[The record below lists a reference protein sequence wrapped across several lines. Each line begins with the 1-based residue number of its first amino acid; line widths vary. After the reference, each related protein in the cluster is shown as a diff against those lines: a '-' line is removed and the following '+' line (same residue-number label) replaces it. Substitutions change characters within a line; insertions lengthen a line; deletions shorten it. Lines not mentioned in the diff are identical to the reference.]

1 MIYFLEDDDSIRELV
16 IYTLRNTGME
26 AMGFSR
32 PSAFWE
38 AMQQEELPA
47 LVLLDIMLPEE
58 DGVSVLKKLRA
69 NRATKTLPVIMLTAK
84 GTEYDQVMG
93 LDYGADDYIPKPFGM
108 MALIARIKA
117 VLRRSAPSE
126 EEQEYVLG
134 DLYVNPTR
142 HIVRVGKEPVS
153 LTLKEFELLCL
164 LLEHQ
169 GVVFTRDRLLNHIW
183 GYAFDGESRAWH
195 RIPCRRWGIVKKRI
209 FCSMVALVGSAM
221 ALCFIF
227 ITGLLYEHY
236 SNLQTEQLKETAS
249 YIEQGYEAAGQSYLE
264 TLQTGTNRVTLI
276 AKDGTVLYD
285 SQEQDVSQMG
295 NHADREEVQQAEQDG
310 VGFSRRFSSTM
321 SKETV
326 YYAIR
331 LSDQSVLRVSVEYR
345 SLFAMMGVLL
355 MQALFILL
363 VMLIL
368 ALLVSY
374 QLTKKIVKPIN
385 TLDLEHPEQV
395 STYEELDPLL
405 CH

>member
-126 EEQEYVLG
+126 EEQE
-134 DLYVNPTR
+134 
-142 HIVRVGKEPVS
+142 
-153 LTLKEFELLCL
+153 FELLCL

-183 GYAFDGESRAWH
+183 GYAFDGESRTVDVH
-195 RIPCRRWGIVKKRI
+195 VRHLRQKLGECGK
-209 FCSMVALVGSAM
+209 
-221 ALCFIF
+221 
-227 ITGLLYEHY
+227 
-236 SNLQTEQLKETAS
+236 
-249 YIEQGYEAAGQSYLE
+249 YIETVRGIGYRAG
-264 TLQTGTNRVTLI
+264 
-276 AKDGTVLYD
+276 DGE
-285 SQEQDVSQMG
+285 S
-295 NHADREEVQQAEQDG
+295 
-310 VGFSRRFSSTM
+310 
-321 SKETV
+321 
-326 YYAIR
+326 
-331 LSDQSVLRVSVEYR
+331 
-345 SLFAMMGVLL
+345 
-355 MQALFILL
+355 
-363 VMLIL
+363 
-368 ALLVSY
+368 
-374 QLTKKIVKPIN
+374 
-385 TLDLEHPEQV
+385 
-395 STYEELDPLL
+395 
-405 CH
+405 

>member
-26 AMGFSR
+26 AMGFPR

-93 LDYGADDYIPKPFGM
+93 LDYGADDYIQKPFGM

-183 GYAFDGESRAWH
+183 GYAFDGESRTVDVH
-195 RIPCRRWGIVKKRI
+195 VRHLRQKLGECGK
-209 FCSMVALVGSAM
+209 
-221 ALCFIF
+221 
-227 ITGLLYEHY
+227 
-236 SNLQTEQLKETAS
+236 
-249 YIEQGYEAAGQSYLE
+249 YIETVRGIGYRAG
-264 TLQTGTNRVTLI
+264 
-276 AKDGTVLYD
+276 DGE
-285 SQEQDVSQMG
+285 S
-295 NHADREEVQQAEQDG
+295 
-310 VGFSRRFSSTM
+310 
-321 SKETV
+321 
-326 YYAIR
+326 
-331 LSDQSVLRVSVEYR
+331 
-345 SLFAMMGVLL
+345 
-355 MQALFILL
+355 
-363 VMLIL
+363 
-368 ALLVSY
+368 
-374 QLTKKIVKPIN
+374 
-385 TLDLEHPEQV
+385 
-395 STYEELDPLL
+395 
-405 CH
+405 

>member
-26 AMGFSR
+26 AMGFPR

-58 DGVSVLKKLRA
+58 DGVSV
-69 NRATKTLPVIMLTAK
+69 IMLTAK
-84 GTEYDQVMG
+84 GTEYDQVIG

-142 HIVRVGKEPVS
+142 HIVRVGKEPIS

-183 GYAFDGESRAWH
+183 GYAFDGESRTVDVH
-195 RIPCRRWGIVKKRI
+195 VRHLRQKLGECGK
-209 FCSMVALVGSAM
+209 
-221 ALCFIF
+221 
-227 ITGLLYEHY
+227 
-236 SNLQTEQLKETAS
+236 
-249 YIEQGYEAAGQSYLE
+249 YIETVRGIGYRAG
-264 TLQTGTNRVTLI
+264 
-276 AKDGTVLYD
+276 DGE
-285 SQEQDVSQMG
+285 S
-295 NHADREEVQQAEQDG
+295 
-310 VGFSRRFSSTM
+310 
-321 SKETV
+321 
-326 YYAIR
+326 
-331 LSDQSVLRVSVEYR
+331 
-345 SLFAMMGVLL
+345 
-355 MQALFILL
+355 
-363 VMLIL
+363 
-368 ALLVSY
+368 
-374 QLTKKIVKPIN
+374 
-385 TLDLEHPEQV
+385 
-395 STYEELDPLL
+395 
-405 CH
+405 

>member
-26 AMGFSR
+26 AMGFPR

-84 GTEYDQVMG
+84 GTEYDQVIG
-93 LDYGADDYIPKPFGM
+93 LDYGADDYLAKPFGM

-142 HIVRVGKEPVS
+142 HIVRVGKEPIS

-183 GYAFDGESRAWH
+183 GYAFDGESRTVDVH
-195 RIPCRRWGIVKKRI
+195 VRHLRQKLGECGK
-209 FCSMVALVGSAM
+209 
-221 ALCFIF
+221 
-227 ITGLLYEHY
+227 
-236 SNLQTEQLKETAS
+236 
-249 YIEQGYEAAGQSYLE
+249 YIETVRGIGYRAG
-264 TLQTGTNRVTLI
+264 
-276 AKDGTVLYD
+276 DGE
-285 SQEQDVSQMG
+285 S
-295 NHADREEVQQAEQDG
+295 
-310 VGFSRRFSSTM
+310 
-321 SKETV
+321 
-326 YYAIR
+326 
-331 LSDQSVLRVSVEYR
+331 
-345 SLFAMMGVLL
+345 
-355 MQALFILL
+355 
-363 VMLIL
+363 
-368 ALLVSY
+368 
-374 QLTKKIVKPIN
+374 
-385 TLDLEHPEQV
+385 
-395 STYEELDPLL
+395 
-405 CH
+405 

>member
-1 MIYFLEDDDSIRELV
+1 
-16 IYTLRNTGME
+16 ME

-108 MALIARIKA
+108 MALISRIKA

-142 HIVRVGKEPVS
+142 HIVRVGNEPVS
-153 LTLKEFELLCL
+153 LTLKDFELLCL

-183 GYAFDGESRAWH
+183 GYAFDGESRTVDVH
-195 RIPCRRWGIVKKRI
+195 VRHLRQKLGECGK
-209 FCSMVALVGSAM
+209 
-221 ALCFIF
+221 
-227 ITGLLYEHY
+227 
-236 SNLQTEQLKETAS
+236 
-249 YIEQGYEAAGQSYLE
+249 YIETVRGIGYRAG
-264 TLQTGTNRVTLI
+264 
-276 AKDGTVLYD
+276 DGE
-285 SQEQDVSQMG
+285 S
-295 NHADREEVQQAEQDG
+295 
-310 VGFSRRFSSTM
+310 
-321 SKETV
+321 
-326 YYAIR
+326 
-331 LSDQSVLRVSVEYR
+331 
-345 SLFAMMGVLL
+345 
-355 MQALFILL
+355 
-363 VMLIL
+363 
-368 ALLVSY
+368 
-374 QLTKKIVKPIN
+374 
-385 TLDLEHPEQV
+385 
-395 STYEELDPLL
+395 
-405 CH
+405 

>member
-26 AMGFSR
+26 AMGFPR

-84 GTEYDQVMG
+84 GTEYDQVIG

-142 HIVRVGKEPVS
+142 HIVRVGKEPIS

-164 LLEHQ
+164 LLQ
-169 GVVFTRDRLLNHIW
+169 NWGQVFSRERLIEQVW
-183 GYAFDGESRAWH
+183 GYAFTGETRTVDVHIRTLRQKLGPAGAYIQTVRGYGYKIDGE
-195 RIPCRRWGIVKKRI
+195 G
-209 FCSMVALVGSAM
+209 
-221 ALCFIF
+221 
-227 ITGLLYEHY
+227 
-236 SNLQTEQLKETAS
+236 
-249 YIEQGYEAAGQSYLE
+249 
-264 TLQTGTNRVTLI
+264 
-276 AKDGTVLYD
+276 
-285 SQEQDVSQMG
+285 
-295 NHADREEVQQAEQDG
+295 
-310 VGFSRRFSSTM
+310 
-321 SKETV
+321 
-326 YYAIR
+326 
-331 LSDQSVLRVSVEYR
+331 
-345 SLFAMMGVLL
+345 
-355 MQALFILL
+355 
-363 VMLIL
+363 
-368 ALLVSY
+368 
-374 QLTKKIVKPIN
+374 
-385 TLDLEHPEQV
+385 
-395 STYEELDPLL
+395 
-405 CH
+405 

>member
-16 IYTLRNTGME
+16 IYSLRNTGME
-26 AMGFSR
+26 AMGFPR

-58 DGVSVLKKLRA
+58 DGGSVLKKLRA

-84 GTEYDQVMG
+84 GTEFGQVMG
-93 LDYGADDYIPKPFGM
+93 LEYGAADYIQIPLGM

-183 GYAFDGESRAWH
+183 GYAFDGESRTVDVH
-195 RIPCRRWGIVKKRI
+195 VRHLRQKLGECGK
-209 FCSMVALVGSAM
+209 
-221 ALCFIF
+221 
-227 ITGLLYEHY
+227 
-236 SNLQTEQLKETAS
+236 
-249 YIEQGYEAAGQSYLE
+249 YIETVRGIGYRAG
-264 TLQTGTNRVTLI
+264 
-276 AKDGTVLYD
+276 DGE
-285 SQEQDVSQMG
+285 S
-295 NHADREEVQQAEQDG
+295 
-310 VGFSRRFSSTM
+310 
-321 SKETV
+321 
-326 YYAIR
+326 
-331 LSDQSVLRVSVEYR
+331 
-345 SLFAMMGVLL
+345 
-355 MQALFILL
+355 
-363 VMLIL
+363 
-368 ALLVSY
+368 
-374 QLTKKIVKPIN
+374 
-385 TLDLEHPEQV
+385 
-395 STYEELDPLL
+395 
-405 CH
+405 

>member
-93 LDYGADDYIPKPFGM
+93 LDYGADDYITKPFGM

-117 VLRRSAPSE
+117 VLRRSAPSK

-183 GYAFDGESRAWH
+183 GYAFDGESRTVDVH
-195 RIPCRRWGIVKKRI
+195 VRHLRQKLGECGK
-209 FCSMVALVGSAM
+209 
-221 ALCFIF
+221 
-227 ITGLLYEHY
+227 
-236 SNLQTEQLKETAS
+236 
-249 YIEQGYEAAGQSYLE
+249 YIETVRGIGYRAG
-264 TLQTGTNRVTLI
+264 
-276 AKDGTVLYD
+276 DGE
-285 SQEQDVSQMG
+285 S
-295 NHADREEVQQAEQDG
+295 
-310 VGFSRRFSSTM
+310 
-321 SKETV
+321 
-326 YYAIR
+326 
-331 LSDQSVLRVSVEYR
+331 
-345 SLFAMMGVLL
+345 
-355 MQALFILL
+355 
-363 VMLIL
+363 
-368 ALLVSY
+368 
-374 QLTKKIVKPIN
+374 
-385 TLDLEHPEQV
+385 
-395 STYEELDPLL
+395 
-405 CH
+405 

>member
-26 AMGFSR
+26 AMGFPR

-117 VLRRSAPSE
+117 GLRRSAPSE

-183 GYAFDGESRAWH
+183 GYAFDGESRTVDVH
-195 RIPCRRWGIVKKRI
+195 VRHLRHKLGECGK
-209 FCSMVALVGSAM
+209 
-221 ALCFIF
+221 
-227 ITGLLYEHY
+227 
-236 SNLQTEQLKETAS
+236 
-249 YIEQGYEAAGQSYLE
+249 YIETVRGIGYRAG
-264 TLQTGTNRVTLI
+264 
-276 AKDGTVLYD
+276 DGE
-285 SQEQDVSQMG
+285 S
-295 NHADREEVQQAEQDG
+295 
-310 VGFSRRFSSTM
+310 
-321 SKETV
+321 
-326 YYAIR
+326 
-331 LSDQSVLRVSVEYR
+331 
-345 SLFAMMGVLL
+345 
-355 MQALFILL
+355 
-363 VMLIL
+363 
-368 ALLVSY
+368 
-374 QLTKKIVKPIN
+374 
-385 TLDLEHPEQV
+385 
-395 STYEELDPLL
+395 
-405 CH
+405 